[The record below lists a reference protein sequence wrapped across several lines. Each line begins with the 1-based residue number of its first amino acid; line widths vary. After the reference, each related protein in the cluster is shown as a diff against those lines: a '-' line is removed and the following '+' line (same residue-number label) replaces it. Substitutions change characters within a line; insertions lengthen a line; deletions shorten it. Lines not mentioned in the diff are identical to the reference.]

1 MLSHKLLDSRSK
13 LLKVTQKLLKV
24 TLSRSKLLLV
34 TREMDTTIATMI
46 MERIANMSDELD
58 TIKEVEAYFKQ
69 AMKEIKEE
77 KKKLKAEEAAKKKNG
92 KKNKRDDQDED
103 GNEKPKKP
111 ATPYQI
117 FAKEIRAK
125 IKEDFPELS
134 PADVRTK
141 LSEEW
146 KKHKEELAAAAAM
159 AVSSATPES
168 EN

>member
-1 MLSHKLLDSRSK
+1 
-13 LLKVTQKLLKV
+13 
-24 TLSRSKLLLV
+24 
-34 TREMDTTIATMI
+34 MDTTIATMI
-46 MERIANMSDELD
+46 MERISNMPDELD

-146 KKHKEELAAAAAM
+146 KKHKEELAAAAAAAAM